1 MDGKGKKVLIGS
13 LVVLMGVMLIISL
26 SFYINKAGGSRYWIN
41 HDFYGTYKDTGFSIM
56 SFSSNLPFVER
67 DASYV
72 PIILGVFAYIQLFLG
87 IATIIFGIM
96 YIINDN
102 YIWKKII
109 QNFMIIAVSFSAW
122 YLVEGMLY
130 TKIME
135 TINGAN
141 VKTLTWLAFLFC
153 ALIFIAYILCEKLIK
168 TSDEIIAGKNGE
180 KRNLS
185 VKNIK
190 NSIELIKQY
199 KELLDSGIITEEE
212 FNEKKKSLL

>member
-1 MDGKGKKVLIGS
+1 
-13 LVVLMGVMLIISL
+13 
-26 SFYINKAGGSRYWIN
+26 
-41 HDFYGTYKDTGFSIM
+41 
-56 SFSSNLPFVER
+56 
-67 DASYV
+67 
-72 PIILGVFAYIQLFLG
+72 
-87 IATIIFGIM
+87 
-96 YIINDN
+96 
-102 YIWKKII
+102 
-109 QNFMIIAVSFSAW
+109 MIIAVSFSAW

-212 FNEKKKSLL
+212 FEKLFVAMGSLSKANIYIDDTYSRKHYVLNQFLP